1 MPLVL
6 FLFFF
11 SGAAGLAYQV
21 LWIRQLSFVFGVT
34 AYAAGTVLAAFMA
47 GLALGSWLAGPVLA
61 RIKRPLSA
69 FGAVELLI
77 GASALATPAALDL
90 ASMLYRALYD
100 AAPESFLVQT
110 LARFACAFIVLL
122 VPTGLMGMT
131 LPLLSASPAV
141 RAGRF
146 ASHVSALYA
155 VNTSGAVVGAL
166 ATGFVL
172 IGSIGVSR
180 TFLVAAACNAVA
192 GFGALLLDRVGQ
204 PTAQPAASQSTGTS
218 SPRGPIAVWWVMAAS
233 GFASLALEIV
243 WFRLM
248 IQALDG
254 TTYAVTVTLASVLIG
269 IAVGGAIS
277 ARLLARD
284 ADWLGWLTMLQAA
297 TACAVLLGVGILT
310 WENPLGLPPLRGALR
325 VVALVLLPSLLMGIS
340 FPMLLRLGVP
350 VAGDARARGRLVGR
364 FYSVNVLGAIAGS
377 IAGGFL
383 IVPVLGTWMAAV
395 LLATVYLA
403 SALWLALGHRQRG
416 RALGGVAAGA
426 IAFVFL
432 ASTLPDPF
440 ATATRRRAPPG
451 SVEIFRDDGV
461 QTPVSVYESASQ
473 RTLNVGGLHQAN
485 DSQSMVLLHRR
496 IGALPM
502 ALHPSP
508 ESALV
513 IGLGGGATAGAVS
526 RFPGTAVQ
534 IVELSESVRLAA
546 PYFAHVTYD
555 VLQQPNVR
563 VRVDDG
569 RNFLALSG
577 ERFDVITADIIQPV
591 HAGAGHLY
599 SREYF
604 ELVRGALKPGGLAL
618 QWIGRREKL
627 HYDLIMRTFLDVF
640 PNATLWLDGELM
652 VGSVEPLQVR
662 RETVERALAAPSSG
676 ELLRTIGL
684 DSFDALDQWYTAG
697 PREMRAFVGQGPLLT
712 DDRPLLEY
720 YRSLPADEALVDLS
734 TLHGRFSDVLTD

>member
-1 MPLVL
+1 MPLVF

-141 RAGRF
+141 RTGRF
-146 ASHVSALYA
+146 ASHVSTLYA
-155 VNTSGAVVGAL
+155 VNTSGAVAGAL

-180 TFLVAAACNAVA
+180 TFLVAAACNALA
-192 GFGALLLDRVGQ
+192 GLGALLLDRVGQ
-204 PTAQPAASQSTGTS
+204 PTAEPAAPQSTGAS

-284 ADWLGWLTMLQAA
+284 ADWLGWLTMLQAT

-310 WENPLGLPPLRGALR
+310 WENPLGLPPLRRALR

-350 VAGDARARGRLVGR
+350 VAGDAEARGRLVGR

-383 IVPVLGTWMAAV
+383 IVPVSVPGWQPCFWRRSTSPPRCCSRSATGNAGGPLVGWRRARSRSCAWPRYCRIRLSPPRGAAP
-395 LLATVYLA
+395 
-403 SALWLALGHRQRG
+403 R
-416 RALGGVAAGA
+416 RARSRFFGM
-426 IAFVFL
+426 
-432 ASTLPDPF
+432 
-440 ATATRRRAPPG
+440 TACRRRCRCTRARPSAP
-451 SVEIFRDDGV
+451 
-461 QTPVSVYESASQ
+461 
-473 RTLNVGGLHQAN
+473 
-485 DSQSMVLLHRR
+485 
-496 IGALPM
+496 
-502 ALHPSP
+502 
-508 ESALV
+508 
-513 IGLGGGATAGAVS
+513 
-526 RFPGTAVQ
+526 
-534 IVELSESVRLAA
+534 
-546 PYFAHVTYD
+546 
-555 VLQQPNVR
+555 
-563 VRVDDG
+563 
-569 RNFLALSG
+569 
-577 ERFDVITADIIQPV
+577 
-591 HAGAGHLY
+591 
-599 SREYF
+599 
-604 ELVRGALKPGGLAL
+604 
-618 QWIGRREKL
+618 
-627 HYDLIMRTFLDVF
+627 
-640 PNATLWLDGELM
+640 
-652 VGSVEPLQVR
+652 
-662 RETVERALAAPSSG
+662 
-676 ELLRTIGL
+676 
-684 DSFDALDQWYTAG
+684 
-697 PREMRAFVGQGPLLT
+697 
-712 DDRPLLEY
+712 
-720 YRSLPADEALVDLS
+720 
-734 TLHGRFSDVLTD
+734 